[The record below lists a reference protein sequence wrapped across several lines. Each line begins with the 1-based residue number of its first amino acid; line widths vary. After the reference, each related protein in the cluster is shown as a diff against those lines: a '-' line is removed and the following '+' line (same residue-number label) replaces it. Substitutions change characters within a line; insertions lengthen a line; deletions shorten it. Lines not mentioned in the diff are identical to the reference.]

1 MGVKLL
7 SKFLKNECYNDT
19 KKIHLSHLYGKKI
32 CIDTSIY
39 LYRFKGQGMLIENF
53 YVILLPI

>member
-7 SKFLKNECYNDT
+7 SSLLKNHCSNAID
-19 KKIHLSHLYGKKI
+19 KIHLSKLHGKKI

-39 LYRFKGQGMLIENF
+39 LYRFKSQECLIEK
-53 YVILLPI
+53 